1 MAKKINTAL
10 LNNLSKRKKPTTEV
24 NKAIAE
30 LHNVDENHNR
40 IIDEMSTEEAI
51 AFIKSQSHEGPKEPE
66 KESKKVIEKPKSRV
80 ENKLHKLILD
90 RKQNTDTPSTF
101 AVSLQMIPED
111 YKLFNEL
118 KNKMKLDKGVMVSAK
133 LFVHLCVDAF
143 ADKYKKELEELGV
156 DVSDL

>member
-66 KESKKVIEKPKSRV
+66 VKKVNDIQKSRV

-143 ADKYKKELEELGV
+143 ADKYKKELAELGV